1 MTATDWREPILAHF
15 SPAIAAIARLT
26 VVADPDDLLTE
37 PGIIEGIRAR
47 GFEILPFTDHVAFR
61 YVYERRFRE
70 HWDAGQPTTLV
81 VVLRTANAAVTDL
94 PFDLLDQARRNARIF
109 TFSLA
114 EQFPHLAP
122 RLIAELD
129 RSHFDRLFAAH
140 AHQAEPL
147 GENATADFLL
157 RHVFEIDP
165 ALITHP
171 AELLRVLLRLHYRR
185 QTLPP
190 LTVARLLHR
199 LRQEERW
206 NDWPLAAL
214 FSRRADFL
222 AFLQERWPH
231 FVKRCGADI
240 LPAKQVAE
248 TKPALFLYPGPAD
261 LPFDHEDIRVYLDNL
276 FTEGQLTPTTLIPK
290 SAVSGRWLAVGVAGD
305 TPLDQVEQLRK
316 RLILVNTNFPAPDA
330 GYRHWLHTARQWAEI
345 IALRWTI
352 PPEALVA
359 DLPALETLHDRLEQA
374 FQTWLLAHY
383 AALHSLPYW
392 PQPVLVH
399 QIPHFLAHGFHAPQK
414 RALVVV
420 DGLALD
426 QWVAAHSEMPARP
439 WTVEDGALFAWVPTL
454 TSVSR
459 QAIFAGEPPFF
470 FAASLDSTH
479 KEEAHWLRFWEA
491 RGLRRN
497 ELAYLRQQQA
507 EDNNALTE
515 RVDARISDPKCRVI
529 AVIISTV
536 DQMIHGA
543 VTGTDGLHANV
554 RHWAQR
560 GAFWALLDRFT
571 EAGFEVF
578 LTADHGNI
586 EAQGIGKPNVGAT
599 ANERG
604 ERVHVFPDEHLRQ
617 PVADHYPG
625 TICWPTIGLPD
636 DYLPLLAPPRRAF
649 ITAGQRTVAH
659 GGIALEELVVPLIRI
674 TRKP

>member
-15 SPAIAAIARLT
+15 SPAMAAVARLT

-61 YVYERRFRE
+61 YAYERRFRE
-70 HWDAGQPTTLV
+70 QWDAGQPTTLA
-81 VVLRTANAAVTDL
+81 VVLRTANAAVADL
-94 PFDLLDQARRNARIF
+94 PFDLLDQARRDARIF

-114 EQFPHLAP
+114 EQFPRFAP

-140 AHQAEPL
+140 AHQSQPL

-171 AELLRVLLRLHYRR
+171 AELVRVLLRLHYRR

-190 LTVARLLHR
+190 LTVARLLDR
-199 LRQEERW
+199 LQPQAQW
-206 NDWPLAAL
+206 TGWPLDRL
-214 FSRRADFL
+214 FTRRADFL

-231 FVKRCGADI
+231 FVSQHI
-240 LPAKQVAE
+240 PPLVNVVAE
-248 TKPALFLYPGPAD
+248 LPTPPQFQHAGPAD

-290 SAVSGRWLAVGVAGD
+290 SAVTGHWLAVGVAGD
-305 TPLDQVEQLRK
+305 TPMDQRERLHK
-316 RLILVNTNFPAPDA
+316 RLNLLNTDFPAPDA
-330 GYRHWLHTARQWAEI
+330 GYRAWLHTARQWAEI

-352 PPEALVA
+352 PPEALAA
-359 DLPALETLHDRLEQA
+359 DLPALETLHDRLEQT

-399 QIPHFLAHGFHAPQK
+399 QLPHFLAHGFHAPQK

-426 QWVAAHSEMPARP
+426 QWVAARSEIPARP

-479 KEEAHWLRFWEA
+479 KEEAHWLRFWETK
-491 RGLRRN
+491 GLRRN
-497 ELAYLRQQQA
+497 ELAYFRQQQA
-507 EDNNALTE
+507 EDDDGLTE

-529 AVIISTV
+529 AVIVSTV

-543 VTGTDGLHANV
+543 VTGTDGLHASV

-560 GAFWALLDRFT
+560 GAFWALLDRLT

-578 LTADHGNI
+578 LTADHGNV

-617 PVADHYPG
+617 PVAAQYPG
-625 TICWPTIGLPD
+625 TICWPTIGLPE
-636 DYLPLLAPPRRAF
+636 DYRPLLAPPHGAF
-649 ITAGQRTVAH
+649 IPEGKRIVAH
-659 GGIALEELVVPLIRI
+659 GGIALEEMVVPLIRI

>member
-1 MTATDWREPILAHF
+1 MTATDWREPILAEF
-15 SPAIAAIARLT
+15 SPAMAAVARLT

-61 YVYERRFRE
+61 YAYERRFRE
-70 HWDAGQPTTLV
+70 HWDAGQSTTLV
-81 VVLRTANAAVTDL
+81 VVLRTAHAAVTDL

-114 EQFPHLAP
+114 QLFPRLAP

-140 AHQAEPL
+140 AHQSEPM

-190 LTVARLLHR
+190 LTVARLLNR
-199 LRQEERW
+199 LQQQERW
-206 NDWPLAAL
+206 NDWPLATL
-214 FSRRADFL
+214 FTGRPDFL

-231 FVKRCGADI
+231 FVRQHAPPLADLAAE
-240 LPAKQVAE
+240 LPTPSPFQH
-248 TKPALFLYPGPAD
+248 PGPPD

-290 SAVSGRWLAVGVAGD
+290 SAVTGCWLAVGVAGD

-316 RLILVNTNFPAPDA
+316 RLILVNTDFPEPHA
-330 GYRHWLHTARQWAEI
+330 GYRAWLHTARQWADI
-345 IALRWTI
+345 VALRWTV
-352 PPEALVA
+352 PPDAWAA
-359 DLPALETLHDRLEQA
+359 DLPALETLHDRLELA
-374 FQTWLLAHY
+374 FQTWVLAHY

-399 QIPHFLAHGFHAPQK
+399 QLPHFLAHGFHAPQK

-426 QWVAAHSEMPARP
+426 QWVAARSEMPARP

-491 RGLRRN
+491 QGLRRN
-497 ELAYLRQQQA
+497 EPAYFRQQQA
-507 EDNNALTE
+507 EDDDALTE
-515 RVDARISDPKCRVI
+515 RVAARINDPKCRVM
-529 AVIISTV
+529 AVIVSTV

-543 VTGTDGLHANV
+543 VTGTDGLHASV

-560 GAFWALLDRFT
+560 GAFWALLDRLT

-578 LTADHGNI
+578 LTADHGNV
-586 EAQGIGKPNVGAT
+586 EAQGIGKPNVGVT

-604 ERVHVFPDEHLRQ
+604 ERVHVFPNESLRQ
-617 PVADHYPG
+617 PVAAQYPG